1 MWYKF
6 VCAFGGLLVL
16 RAHWFWFRVGALVL
30 VLLVWLR
37 CGLGLVD
44 WCGVSFLTV
53 LVFTVCSLLI
63 WFCVFGVLLGCGWFV
78 YDAIKVCL

>member
-6 VCAFGGLLVL
+6 VCAFGGFLVL

-30 VLLVWLR
+30 VLLVWATVRL
-37 CGLGLVD
+37 GFGGLV
-44 WCGVSFLTV
+44 WASFLTV

-63 WFCVFGVLLGCGWFV
+63 WFCVFGVLSCLWV
-78 YDAIKVCL
+78 VCL